1 MRIGIITRQES
12 DTETPRQA
20 GFSCLVSYWSLA
32 INNSPQ
38 KSAGKPLLCKL
49 TQRFARRCK
58 ARTLALQRCSSLGRE
73 TTHTPSSHV
82 T

>member
-38 KSAGKPLLCKL
+38 KSAGKPEAAETLNQLEAL
-49 TQRFARRCK
+49 TNERLMLEAEGERLR
-58 ARTLALQRCSSLGRE
+58 ASG
-73 TTHTPSSHV
+73 
-82 T
+82 